1 MVSYINSN
9 DDEHDSRLILAVV
22 LAHELVVDVVRTLSD
37 LGSEHAR
44 RAEDDRSVKRSLS
57 CRKADVLLEL
67 RVGGRSRGERGA
79 RARDDLALRKLGL
92 CLLDEAA
99 LLQSTSAHA
108 LVLKVADGVGAV
120 ARLKTTATGF
130 KL

>member
-1 MVSYINSN
+1 MIFR
-9 DDEHDSRLILAVV
+9 EV
-22 LAHELVVDVVRTLSD
+22 LANELVVDVVRTLSD

-120 ARLKTTATGF
+120 ARLKTATTGF
-130 KL
+130 EL